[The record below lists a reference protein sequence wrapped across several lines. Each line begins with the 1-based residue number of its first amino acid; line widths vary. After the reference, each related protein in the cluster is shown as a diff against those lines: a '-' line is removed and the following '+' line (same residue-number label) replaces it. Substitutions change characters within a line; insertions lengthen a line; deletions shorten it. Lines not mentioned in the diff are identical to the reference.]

1 MNKTFVKVTSITDEN
16 GKKTPQSL
24 VFHDEEYVIDK
35 VLEVKNCASFKV
47 GGIGERYKVRIGD
60 NTTYLFYEK
69 GKWFVEER

>member
-1 MNKTFVKVTSITDEN
+1 MNKRFVRVTSITDEE

-24 VFHDEEYVIDK
+24 VFDDVEYIIDR

-47 GGIGERYKVRIGD
+47 GGIGERYKVRIG
-60 NTTYLFYEK
+60 NNITYIFYEK